1 MPQALEQVLQ
11 RTELYCDYC
20 DYKLVRLPANG
31 ITIAAGV
38 MAEASVPFTALV
50 VDKDEVTLMLP
61 DDVCQAFATR
71 LRLATM
77 SEVNYRLITFD
88 VVLEPDLVGFIAR
101 ISKSLAEASIPVLTF
116 AAYSRD
122 HIFVPASDFDRAV
135 ANLRQMQA

>member
-38 MAEASVPFTALV
+38 LAEASVPFTALV

-71 LRLATM
+71 LRLGNRGR
-77 SEVNYRLITFD
+77 SEL
-88 VVLEPDLVGFIAR
+88 
-101 ISKSLAEASIPVLTF
+101 SI
-116 AAYSRD
+116 D
-122 HIFVPASDFDRAV
+122 HIRCCARTGSGRLYREDQQVPG
-135 ANLRQMQA
+135 